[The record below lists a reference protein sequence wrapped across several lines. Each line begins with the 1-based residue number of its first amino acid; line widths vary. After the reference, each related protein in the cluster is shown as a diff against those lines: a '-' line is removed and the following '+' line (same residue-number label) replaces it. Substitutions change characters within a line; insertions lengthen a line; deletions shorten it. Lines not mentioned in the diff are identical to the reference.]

1 MSNNPNGHQGHHT
14 TTAERLATFRT
25 SKSYVGHAH
34 RGKQTGLGAHNT
46 RTPIVAASPLRLA
59 DHEDCVRY
67 PECLEAAAHRPGA
80 VKVCS
85 YPCVRYEHLELH
97 ADAAQRTNYPSMQQ
111 ISEALG

>member
-1 MSNNPNGHQGHHT
+1 MKGAQDC
-14 TTAERLATFRT
+14 LAHMGAR
-25 SKSYVGHAH
+25 
-34 RGKQTGLGAHNT
+34 TGLGG
-46 RTPIVAASPLRLA
+46 TPAQRIHEAPAWRLA